1 MILKFI
7 KGGYDK
13 ISSALGKTRSALTQT
28 IKKLFSGKVDE
39 EVIENLEE
47 LFYEADL
54 GVKTSVELVEKIKT
68 LYTENKSITAD
79 QVMEEIQKEI
89 LLILGKQSSNIIEL
103 QKEGPTI
110 FFIVGVNGNGKTTST
125 AKLAKIYKDAG
136 KKVLL
141 AAADTFRAAATEQLT
156 MWAEKIDVDI
166 VKGQHKSDPSAVVFD
181 AVSAAKSRG
190 TDVLLI
196 DTAGRLHTKTDLM
209 QELGKMKRVCN
220 NVLENSPHEILLT
233 LDASTGQNAID
244 QTKVFNKFTPVS
256 GLILTKLDGTAKG
269 GIAVAIQRELGIPI
283 KFIGTGEGVDDLEA
297 FDSESFVSA
306 LFE

>member
-7 KGGYDK
+7 KGGYKK

-28 IKKLFSGKVDE
+28 IKDLFSGKVDE
-39 EVIENLEE
+39 ETLESLEE

-68 LYTENKSITAD
+68 LYKENSSITAD
-79 QVMEEIQKEI
+79 EVMEEIQKEI
-89 LLILGKQSSNIIEL
+89 LLILGSQSSSVTEL
-103 QKEGPTI
+103 QLDGPTV
-110 FFIVGVNGNGKTTST
+110 FFIVGVNGNGKTTSA
-125 AKLAKIYKDAG
+125 AKLAKKYKDSG

-141 AAADTFRAAATEQLT
+141 AAADTFRAAATEQLD
-156 MWAEKIDVDI
+156 MWAKKIGVDI
-166 VKGQHKSDPSAVVFD
+166 VKGQHKSDPSSVVFD

-190 TDVLLI
+190 CDVLII

-209 QELGKMKRVCN
+209 QELGKMKRVCGK
-220 NVLENSPHEILLT
+220 VIPESPHEILLA
-233 LDASTGQNAID
+233 LDATTGQNAID
-244 QTKVFNKFTPVS
+244 QAKIFNNYTPIT

-269 GIAVAIQRELGIPI
+269 GITVAIQRELGIPI
-283 KFIGTGEGVDDLEA
+283 KFIGTGEGVEDMEA
-297 FDSESFVSA
+297 FVAENFVSA